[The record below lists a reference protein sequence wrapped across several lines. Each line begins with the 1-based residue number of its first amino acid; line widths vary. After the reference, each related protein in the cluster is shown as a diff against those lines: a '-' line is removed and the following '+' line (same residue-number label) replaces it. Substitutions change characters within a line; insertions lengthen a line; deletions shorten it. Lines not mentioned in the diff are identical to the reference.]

1 MVTSAPHR
9 TQLSPLR
16 QLGTPDDWSDIAL
29 QRTWR
34 SVGTLCMGL
43 GLVNAFLWLAP
54 GATLCLLGAWA
65 YRKGMPSPA
74 HSRRV

>member
-1 MVTSAPHR
+1 MVTSAPLR

-16 QLGTPDDWSDIAL
+16 QLETSDWSDIAL

-43 GLVNAFLWLAP
+43 GLVNAFIWLAP
-54 GATLCLLGAWA
+54 GATLCLIGVWA
-65 YRKGMPSPA
+65 YRKGMPAPA
-74 HSRRV
+74 HSRNV